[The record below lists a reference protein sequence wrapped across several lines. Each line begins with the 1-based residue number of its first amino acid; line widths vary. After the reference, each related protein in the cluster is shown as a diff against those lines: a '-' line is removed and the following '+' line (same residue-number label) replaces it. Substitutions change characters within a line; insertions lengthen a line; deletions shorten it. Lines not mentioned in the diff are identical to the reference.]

1 MTEARAIPNA
11 LNAIGEALTPE
22 GKGIMP
28 FLNAEPITNYSKKSI
43 TGINNLIFYSPF
55 FLILFILSLGFA
67 YQTYGGY
74 IYLVILI
81 SICALRAVIYNY
93 KGFDFLNN
101 NPACN
106 VLTLGSYG
114 NSSFSGF
121 VFAFTII
128 YLLYPMVYNS
138 NYNLPII
145 YFLILYSFFDY
156 YFRNSY
162 GCVNNKDFIIN
173 ITLGIILSVITIASM
188 YKLGLS
194 NYLFYNETST
204 NENKCSVSA
213 EQTFKC
219 SVYKNG
225 ELIGEAN

>member
-1 MTEARAIPNA
+1 MP
-11 LNAIGEALTPE
+11 EALRSE
-22 GKGIMP
+22 GKGVMP
-28 FLNAEPITNYSKKSI
+28 FFNVEPMTNYAKNSI
-43 TGINNLIFYSPF
+43 SGVNNLIFYSPF

-67 YQTYGGY
+67 YQSPKGY

-81 SICALRAVIYNY
+81 SICAIRAVIYNY

-145 YFLILYSFFDY
+145 YFLILYSLLDY

-162 GCVNNKDFIIN
+162 GCVSNKDFIIN
-173 ITLGIILSVITIASM
+173 ITLGIIFSIITIASM
-188 YKLGLS
+188 YRLGLS
-194 NYLFYNETST
+194 DYLFYNETST
-204 NENKCSVSA
+204 NENMCSVSA
-213 EQTFKC
+213 QQTFKC